1 MNREDFPILKNDIIY
16 FDNGATTLKPKCVI
30 DKITDYYENY
40 SANAHRG
47 DYDISFKVDMEYEKS
62 RDLVKNFINAKSKE
76 EVVFTSGTTDSLNMI
91 ASGFFANL
99 LEAGD
104 EILITTSEHASNIL
118 PWFRLSKDL
127 GCIVNF
133 IPLDESLHVTL
144 DNVRK
149 SITLNTKVIALAGIT
164 NVVGDIRPIKEI
176 TKLAHEHNIFVVVD
190 GAQMVPHLK
199 TDVQDL
205 DIDFLAFS
213 GHKMCGPT
221 GVGVLYGKY
230 HLLEEMTP
238 TRFGGGSNARY
249 NSCGLVKLKNAPTKF
264 ETGTPNIEGVIG
276 LGSAIEYLQNIG
288 MKNIEEQIGEKFDKA
303 YLDASLP
310 AAALYEKLGFVT
322 VMHERYPV
330 ENGVIL
336 AYEVME
342 KELHKIST
350 DINYDGRKF
359 IPKMNSENGE
369 VGEQTNF
376 TYHQNG
382 NLLWAEYS
390 GGDILKGSLIG
401 TVLCNGELDF
411 VYHHMNQNMQ
421 IKTGKCHSVPTVQEN
436 GKIELSEQWQWTS
449 GDYSKGESL
458 LVEV

>member
-1 MNREDFPILKNDIIY
+1 MPVITVRIKRRLFSGLTCKKWRKIMIYELGKPEDLQAVYNVMQHTIKTIY
-16 FDNGATTLKPKCVI
+16 PK
-30 DKITDYYENY
+30 YYP
-40 SANAHRG
+40 
-47 DYDISFKVDMEYEKS
+47 M
-62 RDLVKNFINAKSKE
+62 
-76 EVVFTSGTTDSLNMI
+76 EVVD
-91 ASGFFANL
+91 FFC
-99 LEAGD
+99 EHH
-104 EILITTSEHASNIL
+104 SE
-118 PWFRLSKDL
+118 D
-127 GCIVNF
+127 
-133 IPLDESLHVTL
+133 
-144 DNVRK
+144 
-149 SITLNTKVIALAGIT
+149 
-164 NVVGDIRPIKEI
+164 
-176 TKLAHEHNIFVVVD
+176 
-190 GAQMVPHLK
+190 
-199 TDVQDL
+199 
-205 DIDFLAFS
+205 
-213 GHKMCGPT
+213 
-221 GVGVLYGKY
+221 
-230 HLLEEMTP
+230 
-238 TRFGGGSNARY
+238 
-249 NSCGLVKLKNAPTKF
+249 
-264 ETGTPNIEGVIG
+264 
-276 LGSAIEYLQNIG
+276 AIEKDINNGYVSVLKIDGTIVATGCFVDNHITRVYVLPEHQKKGYGTFI

-449 GDYSKGESL
+449 GDCSKGESL
-458 LVEV
+458 LVEVSHGNQ

>member
-1 MNREDFPILKNDIIY
+1 MAPDGEEQDAYILGVDEAVEKFTGTVIAVVHRNDDVEEKWVVVPEGMTFTKEEIMKQIY
-16 FDNGATTLKPKCVI
+16 F
-30 DKITDYYENY
+30 
-40 SANAHRG
+40 
-47 DYDISFKVDMEYEKS
+47 
-62 RDLVKNFINAKSKE
+62 
-76 EVVFTSGTTDSLNMI
+76 
-91 ASGFFANL
+91 
-99 LEAGD
+99 
-104 EILITTSEHASNIL
+104 
-118 PWFRLSKDL
+118 
-127 GCIVNF
+127 
-133 IPLDESLHVTL
+133 
-144 DNVRK
+144 
-149 SITLNTKVIALAGIT
+149 
-164 NVVGDIRPIKEI
+164 
-176 TKLAHEHNIFVVVD
+176 
-190 GAQMVPHLK
+190 Q
-199 TDVQDL
+199 
-205 DIDFLAFS
+205 
-213 GHKMCGPT
+213 
-221 GVGVLYGKY
+221 
-230 HLLEEMTP
+230 
-238 TRFGGGSNARY
+238 
-249 NSCGLVKLKNAPTKF
+249 
-264 ETGTPNIEGVIG
+264 
-276 LGSAIEYLQNIG
+276 
-288 MKNIEEQIGEKFDKA
+288 EQIGEKFDKA

-436 GKIELSEQWQWTS
+436 GKIELFEQWQWTS
-449 GDYSKGESL
+449 GDCSKGESL
-458 LVEV
+458 LVEVSHGNQ